1 MTAYFVGVDGG
12 GTRTRLVILNEAGHV
27 VGFGHGGP
35 SNYDDVGIDS
45 ACTSIAQALEQA
57 RTDLPSDAA
66 FAASFFGVAGV
77 TSDADREIV
86 RGMAQRV
93 GLTQNVHVDHDIRIA
108 LAGGLS
114 GRPGIALIA
123 GTGSSAFGVN
133 AQGQSWR
140 AGGWGHL
147 IGDEGSSYWLGVQA
161 MRAAVMAFDGRLGAT
176 LLQQS
181 VLERLG
187 VSHVDEILH
196 RIYVQPFTRAEVA
209 SLAPLV
215 IDAAQA
221 GDKQA
226 QTLILQAVEDLADCV
241 KAVAD
246 RLQMASPEIC
256 TVGGL
261 LNAGAVFTEP
271 LWAAVHRR
279 LPNARVTLPEMP
291 PVMGAALLA
300 LSQSNVP
307 LSPQVIANMQ
317 AEASRLEAAH

>member
-1 MTAYFVGVDGG
+1 LPEFLTGYRATALRPAEIVTAIHVPRRQGARGRFVKLGA
-12 GTRTRLVILNEAGHV
+12 RRYLVI
-27 VGFGHGGP
+27 
-35 SNYDDVGIDS
+35 
-45 ACTSIAQALEQA
+45 SIA
-57 RTDLPSDAA
+57 
-66 FAASFFGVAGV
+66 
-77 TSDADREIV
+77 
-86 RGMAQRV
+86 MA
-93 GLTQNVHVDHDIRIA
+93 
-108 LAGGLS
+108 
-114 GRPGIALIA
+114 
-123 GTGSSAFGVN
+123 
-133 AQGQSWR
+133 
-140 AGGWGHL
+140 
-147 IGDEGSSYWLGVQA
+147 
-161 MRAAVMAFDGRLGAT
+161 AAVMAFDGRLGAT

-226 QTLILQAVEDLADCV
+226 QTLILQAVKDLADCV